1 MELDSDLR
9 NKLSASLLRI
19 TDRSAFF
26 AALALHAH
34 LEASEVIPT
43 AATDGAAVYINPAFW
58 ATLSVPEQDGVLL
71 HEVLHA
77 ALLHVTRRAGRD
89 PKLWNVAADVVVNGI
104 ILKEGWILPEKRI
117 RDTRYEHL
125 AVEEVYEKLLKDA
138 NLPPP
143 LEADL
148 LEDAPGDGTEK
159 VAGVGRESK
168 NAEAREASDRFW
180 KNAIE
185 QAQIVARMN
194 RVGDVPAGILRELKS
209 ASKSQLDW
217 RSYLWR
223 YLTQT
228 PTDFTSFDRRFVG
241 RGVYLDT
248 LDGESVRVMVCV
260 DTSGSV
266 DDAEL
271 GTFLG
276 EVGSI
281 LRAYPHLECDL
292 YFADAELHGPY
303 ALKAGAAMPK
313 AIGGG
318 GTDFRP
324 FFAHIASHRFL
335 AHPTV
340 AIYLTDGYGDFPE
353 RVPRHPV
360 LWVVPPGGLELER
373 FPFGEAVRLLKTQAT
388 PFVRSR

>member
-1 MELDSDLR
+1 MKLEPLLKQ
-9 NKLSASLLRI
+9 KLSASLLRI
-19 TDRSAFF
+19 TNKSAFF

-34 LEASEVIPT
+34 LEASEEIPT
-43 AATDGAAVYINPAFW
+43 AATDGSTVYVNPAFW
-58 ATLSVPEQDGVLL
+58 ESLTAGEQDGVLL

-77 ALLHVTRRAGRD
+77 ALLHVSRRAGRD
-89 PKLWNVAADVVVNGI
+89 PKLWNVAADIVVNGI
-104 ILKEGWILPEKRI
+104 IVKEGWALPENRI
-117 RDTRYEHL
+117 RDTRSEHL
-125 AVEEVYEKLLKDA
+125 AVEEAYEKLLKDA
-138 NLPPP
+138 NLQPPP
-143 LEADL
+143 DADL
-148 LEDAPGDGTEK
+148 LDAAPGDASSQA
-159 VAGVGRESK
+159 AGIGKEREDSRS
-168 NAEAREASDRFW
+168 REASDGFW
-180 KNAIE
+180 KNALE
-185 QAQIVARMN
+185 QAQMVARMN

-209 ASKSQLDW
+209 ASKPQLDW

-248 LDGESVRVMVCV
+248 IDGESVRVMVCV

-276 EVGSI
+276 EVRSI

-292 YFADAELHGPY
+292 YFADAQVHGPFP
-303 ALKAGAAMPK
+303 LKGGAVLPK

-324 FFAHIASHRFL
+324 FFARIASHRFL
-335 AHPTV
+335 AHQAV
-340 AIYLTDGYGDFPE
+340 AIYLTDGYGTFPE
-353 RVPRHPV
+353 RAPRYPV
-360 LWVVPPGGLELER
+360 LWVVPPGGLDLER

-388 PFVRSR
+388 PYVASR